1 MNKSKAIL
9 SGATILYFIIGLEVL
24 IMISPFAAF
33 FYAAFNPFLLFLAQ
47 YRLTHWLTAFFLPH
61 MVLPPSVF
69 LKIVRVAGS
78 VLFVMGGV
86 IFLVCAGQVYFNKFF
101 KKGVA
106 LRGLYSY
113 IRHPQ
118 YLGLELTGLGLS
130 ILWPRFLVI
139 ALWLVMVALYY
150 FLSRDEE
157 RRMLRQFGA
166 DYRQYRDRTG
176 MFLPK
181 GLEEIFHRQ
190 AIPRTPWLR
199 TVLAFVL
206 LSFFTLGGAFALR
219 NYTIRHLPLWS
230 NGPVTALAILPDD
243 WFKLQH
249 RMAPVLEI
257 PEIKNRLQE
266 RTGPFLVYFM
276 PPDYIMQGM
285 IADTGGQW
293 QLYKHH
299 HTLAMISDWIFH
311 PFRHLEGGPMAGHH
325 GLMPNMGNLGYG
337 NGMVMRLIFLQIET
351 GKNPSGSFDLF
362 GINARRIPLFVADV
376 EIHNLILLKIRVL
389 LPETS
394 WGRVPTPMF

>member
-1 MNKSKAIL
+1 
-9 SGATILYFIIGLEVL
+9 
-24 IMISPFAAF
+24 
-33 FYAAFNPFLLFLAQ
+33 
-47 YRLTHWLTAFFLPH
+47 
-61 MVLPPSVF
+61 MVLPPGVF
-69 LKIVRVAGS
+69 LKMVRVAGS

-86 IFLVCAGQVYFNKFF
+86 IFLVCAGQVYGHKFF

-139 ALWLVMVALYY
+139 ALWLVMVSLYY

-166 DYRQYRDRTG
+166 EYQQYRDKTG

-219 NYTIRHLPLWS
+219 TYTIHHLPLWS

-243 WFKLQH
+243 WFKLRH
-249 RMAPVLEI
+249 RMAQVLEI

-266 RTGPFLVYFM
+266 RPGPFLVYCM

-299 HTLAMISDWIFH
+299 HTLTMISDWIFH

-325 GLMPNMGNLGYG
+325 GLMPGMGNPGYE
-337 NGMVMRLIFLQIET
+337 NGMVMRMIFLQIET
-351 GKNPSGSFDLF
+351 GKKPSGSFDLF
-362 GINARRIPLFVADV
+362 GMNVQRIPLFVADV
-376 EIHNLILLKIRVL
+376 EIHSLILLKIRVL
-389 LPETS
+389 PPETG